1 MSNALKGIKTAV
13 HVHVS
18 SNFPMLYHPGLTN
31 DHTSHSSSA
40 YYCILSSAS
49 FRITAMPTLVG
60 LVAWAVRLAVL
71 AWAFYLAYD
80 IRMYAI
86 REYGRLI
93 HEFDP

>member
-1 MSNALKGIKTAV
+1 MS
-13 HVHVS
+13 
-18 SNFPMLYHPGLTN
+18 
-31 DHTSHSSSA
+31 
-40 YYCILSSAS
+40 
-49 FRITAMPTLVG
+49 TLVG